1 MTESLEG
8 FKEYL
13 QTRQYSRKTIEGY
26 ARAVLILSE
35 WARQENMTVEQ
46 LGYTD
51 LLAYVK
57 YRQNK
62 GAKQVTVNRYL
73 LAIRKY
79 FNYLIEKE
87 IVQDNPARYLKLL
100 GEQRRKLHDTF
111 TPLELESIYHK
122 FCNKDFSSKRYH
134 NLKAKH
140 GWEHLQNK
148 VMVGL
153 LVYQGV
159 RSHELIRLRPEDI
172 KLRQGQVEI
181 PGGANGERRELKL
194 EACQIMDMH
203 QHLTKQKEAG
213 NEKLFTGSKGE
224 KLYNALHKLAQQL
237 NSIEPRIKDLKQIRA
252 SVIVKWLK
260 LYNLRQVQYLA
271 GHKWIS
277 STEEYLHSE
286 TEGLQEEINKYH
298 PLG

>member
-1 MTESLEG
+1 
-8 FKEYL
+8 
-13 QTRQYSRKTIEGY
+13 
-26 ARAVLILSE
+26 LSE
-35 WARQENMTVEQ
+35 WAGEENMTVEQ

-57 YRQNK
+57 YRQGK

-79 FNYLIEKE
+79 FNYLIEKG

-100 GEQRRKLHDTF
+100 GEQRRKLYDTF
-111 TPLELESIYHK
+111 TPLELESIYHRY
-122 FCNKDFSSKRYH
+122 CNKDFSSKRYH

-153 LVYQGV
+153 LVYQGI
-159 RSHELIRLRPEDI
+159 RSQELIKLKPGDI
-172 KLRQGQVEI
+172 KLRQGQIEI
-181 PGGANGERRELKL
+181 PGGTNGERRELKL

-203 QHLTKQKEAG
+203 QYLAQRKDD
-213 NEKLFTGSKGE
+213 EKLFTGSKGE
-224 KLYNALHKLAQQL
+224 KLYNVLHKLAKQL
-237 NSIEPRIKDLKQIRA
+237 SEIEPRIKDLKQIRA

-260 LYNLRQVQYLA
+260 NYNLRQVQYLA

-286 TEGLQEEINKYH
+286 TEGLQEEINKFH

>member
-1 MTESLEG
+1 
-8 FKEYL
+8 
-13 QTRQYSRKTIEGY
+13 
-26 ARAVLILSE
+26 
-35 WARQENMTVEQ
+35 VEQ
-46 LGYTD
+46 LRYTD

-57 YRQNK
+57 YRQGK

-73 LAIRKY
+73 LSIRKY
-79 FNYLIEKE
+79 FNYLIEKG

-134 NLKAKH
+134 NLKTKH
-140 GWEHLQNK
+140 GQEHLQNK

-159 RSHELIRLRPEDI
+159 RSHELIKLRPEDI

-181 PGGANGERRELKL
+181 PGGTNGERRELKL

-203 QHLTKQKEAG
+203 QYVTKQKEAG
-213 NEKLFTGSKGE
+213 HEKLFTGSKGE
-224 KLYNALHKLAQQL
+224 KLYNVLHKLAKQL
-237 NSIEPRIKDLKQIRA
+237 STVEPRIKDLKQIRA

-260 LYNLRQVQYLA
+260 NYNLRQVQYLA

-286 TEGLQEEINKYH
+286 TEGLQEEINKFH